1 MESHCSRQVI
11 ISLGKR
17 EMKYM
22 FTLKHFF
29 LTEVTPFEDYM
40 FIEVGIVHAFDGA
53 IQVETTIHF
62 VEGEIENTEPMNLVH

>member
-1 MESHCSRQVI
+1 
-11 ISLGKR
+11 
-17 EMKYM
+17 M

-29 LTEVTPFEDYM
+29 LTEVTPFEDSM

-53 IQVETTIHF
+53 IQVETIIHF